1 MRVDD
6 SNSNDDEIEKTL
18 AIIIGLIAAVALIIV
33 FISFLNKLCDDE
45 KGIIII
51 LHLSFLPSVLFLCLK
66 ICSFCY
72 ITLKIS
78 IPFCCISFAGRK

>member
-6 SNSNDDEIEKTL
+6 SNNNDDEIEKTL

-51 LHLSFLPSVLFLCLK
+51 LHLSFLPFVLFLCLK
-66 ICSFCY
+66 ICSFYY